1 MPTSIPF
8 RVLHVINSLA
18 TGGAERL
25 LYELAPRLMAR
36 GAQLEVLA
44 LDSRGD
50 AFSAG
55 LRARGVPVRF
65 AAAGP
70 ASPYSPARALALLRA
85 AAALKPQLVHAHLS
99 PSLEWCAL
107 ALGGPGRRPKPAL
120 VATEHAVANRR
131 MASRLLTAVDR
142 RAYRAYAA
150 VACVSRE
157 AAEALRAWLGD
168 AAPPLRVIPNGV
180 DLAAFGAGATADP
193 GLLAFKGGRFL
204 IAMTARFIPEKD
216 HETALRALALLPE
229 GYALAFIGDGPT
241 RPRIE
246 ALAKELGLGARVAF
260 LGTRADLPAVLA
272 ATDAY
277 LQSSYAEGFGIAAL
291 EAMAAGLP
299 TVAADA
305 GGLGPLVRGAGLLA
319 APGDAAGLAR
329 ALALAAEP
337 AERRRLGAAC
347 RARAA
352 EHDIEATAEAYAE
365 LYAQARSGEA
375 LHGSL

>member
-36 GAQLEVLA
+36 GARLEVLA

-55 LRARGVPVRF
+55 LKARGVPARF

-70 ASPYSPARALALLRA
+70 ASPYSPAQALAVRRA
-85 AAALKPQLVHAHLS
+85 AAEFKPDLVHAHLS

-107 ALGGPGRRPKPAL
+107 ALGGLGRRPKPGRPAL

-150 VACVSRE
+150 VACVSQE
-157 AAEALRAWLGD
+157 AAEALSAWLGA
-168 AAPPLRVIPNGV
+168 AAPATRVIPNGV
-180 DLAAFGAGATADP
+180 DLVAFGPGAAADP

-229 GYALAFIGDGPT
+229 GYALAFVGDGPT

-260 LGTRADLPAVLA
+260 LGTRADLPSVLA
-272 ATDAY
+272 AADAY

-337 AERRRLGAAC
+337 EGRRRLGEAC

-352 EHDIEATAEAYAE
+352 EHGIEAAADAYAE
-365 LYAQARSGEA
+365 LYAAALSGET
-375 LHGSL
+375 